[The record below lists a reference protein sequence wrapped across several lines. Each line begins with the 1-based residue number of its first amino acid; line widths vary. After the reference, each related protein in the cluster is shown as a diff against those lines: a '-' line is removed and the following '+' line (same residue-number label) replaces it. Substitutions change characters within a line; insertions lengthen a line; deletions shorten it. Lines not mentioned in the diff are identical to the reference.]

1 MHKNIF
7 STIGKSISQI
17 GIVEKIF
24 PTLAQKH
31 KLGRYYMCDLLK
43 CTCNTCTF
51 TGCAYIISATIDR
64 VYSTWMS

>member
-31 KLGRYYMCDLLK
+31 KSGKY
-43 CTCNTCTF
+43 
-51 TGCAYIISATIDR
+51 
-64 VYSTWMS
+64 